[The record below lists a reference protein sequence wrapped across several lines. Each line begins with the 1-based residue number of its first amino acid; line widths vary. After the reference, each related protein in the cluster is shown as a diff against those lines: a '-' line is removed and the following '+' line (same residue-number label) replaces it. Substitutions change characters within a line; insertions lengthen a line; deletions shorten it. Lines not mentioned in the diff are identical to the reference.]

1 MRENG
6 LMKEQF
12 NLKEF
17 IWTDGLEAINP
28 KLVGTVP
35 PPC

>member
-17 IWTDGLEAINP
+17 VWTDGLAAINP